1 MYYDLKEIKVLD
13 GHKLFVKFEDQ
24 KQGVVD
30 LSGIINKGGVF
41 TQLKER
47 KQFEQ
52 AYIDP
57 DWGVLCWPGDI
68 DIAPETLYESARQIQ
83 TN

>member
-13 GHKLFVKFEDQ
+13 GFKVFVKFEDP

-41 TQLKER
+41 TKLQKRE
-47 KQFEQ
+47 QFE
-52 AYIDP
+52 
-57 DWGVLCWPGDI
+57 
-68 DIAPETLYESARQIQ
+68 
-83 TN
+83 

>member
-1 MYYDLKEIKVLD
+1 MYYDLKKIKILD
-13 GHKLFVKFEDQ
+13 GFKVFVKFEDE

-41 TQLKER
+41 TKLQER
-47 KQFEQ
+47 EQFEQ

-57 DWGVLCWPGDI
+57 DWHILCWPGDI
-68 DIAPETLYESARQIQ
+68 DIAPETLYESVKQVQ